1 MTTKIDTQYTPLAVR
16 PSTAS
21 TGIKKRRRT
30 RWFVVAVLTPALLW
44 LVLFRYGPLAYLVDL
59 SFQTGTLG
67 GTSQWVGLANYQRA
81 IFGDPQFRQAL
92 ENTVYFTTIYIVL
105 QIPLGLL
112 IAVAIQ
118 SLRRE
123 VFRQTALT
131 LYFLPLVTS
140 TAATAI
146 LFVFLYNP
154 TFGLFDSILT
164 ALHLPA
170 QDFLQNPR
178 TALLSVVGMDWWK
191 NLGFAVVIFYAGLQ
205 TIPKEIY
212 EAAAVDGANAWQ
224 RLRRLTLPLMRPTIA
239 LLFAVDVAETLRV
252 FTPVFVMTATQTLQP
267 GGPDNSTMVWSLYLF
282 DQAFRLNQFGYAAAL
297 AVLMFVAV
305 AIFIAIELRLMRSNW
320 EY

>member
-1 MTTKIDTQYTPLAVR
+1 VTTQTDAQT
-16 PSTAS
+16 TAS
-21 TGIKKRRRT
+21 AAKLSVKKRRRV
-30 RWFVVAVLTPALLW
+30 RWFVLAVLTPALLW
-44 LVLFRYGPLAYLVDL
+44 LTLFRYGPVAYLVDL

-81 IFGDPQFRQAL
+81 IFGDPQFRQAIQ
-92 ENTVYFTTIYIVL
+92 NTIYFTTAYVVL

-112 IAVAIQ
+112 IAVGIQ
-118 SLRRE
+118 SLRKE
-123 VFRQTALT
+123 AFRQTVLT
-131 LYFLPLVTS
+131 FYFLPLVTS

-154 TFGLFDSILT
+154 TFGLFNNLLA
-164 ALHLPA
+164 ALHLPT

-178 TALLSVVGMDWWK
+178 TALLSVVAMDWWK

-212 EAAAVDGANAWQ
+212 EAASVDGANAWQ

-239 LLFAVDVAETLRV
+239 LLFTVDVAETLRV

-282 DQAFRLNQFGYAAAL
+282 NQAFRLNQFGYAAAL
-297 AVLMFVAV
+297 AVIMFVAV
-305 AIFIAIELRLMRSNW
+305 AIFIAIELRVMRSNW

>member
-1 MTTKIDTQYTPLAVR
+1 MTTNTNGQPTSSAAKLSVR
-16 PSTAS
+16 
-21 TGIKKRRRT
+21 KRRRVRP
-30 RWFVVAVLTPALLW
+30 RWFLLAVLTPTLLW
-44 LVLFRYGPLAYLVDL
+44 LVLFRYGPLAYLFDL

-81 IFGDPQFRQAL
+81 LFGDPQFQQAIG
-92 ENTVYFTTIYIVL
+92 NTVYFTTAYVLL

-112 IAVAIQ
+112 IAVGIQ

-123 VFRQTALT
+123 AFRQTVLT
-131 LYFLPLVTS
+131 FYFLPLVTS

-154 TFGLFDSILT
+154 VFGLFNAVL
-164 ALHLPA
+164 AGLNLPS
-170 QDFLQNPR
+170 QEFLQDPGQ
-178 TALLSVVGMDWWK
+178 ALLSVVVMDWWK
-191 NLGFAVVIFYAGLQ
+191 NLGFAVLVFYAGLQ
-205 TIPKEIY
+205 TIPRELY
-212 EAAAVDGANAWQ
+212 EAASVDGANAWQ
-224 RLRRLTLPLMRPTIA
+224 RLRWMTLPLMRPTIA
-239 LLFAVDVAETLRV
+239 MLLVVDVAETLRV

-305 AIFIAIELRLMRSNW
+305 AIFIAIELRVMRSNW

>member
-1 MTTKIDTQYTPLAVR
+1 MTTSTNDQPTSSAAKLFVR
-16 PSTAS
+16 
-21 TGIKKRRRT
+21 KRRRV
-30 RWFVVAVLTPALLW
+30 RWFVLAVLTPALLW
-44 LVLFRYGPLAYLVDL
+44 LILFRYGPLAYLVDL

-81 IFGDPQFRQAL
+81 LFGDPQFRQAL
-92 ENTVYFTTIYIVL
+92 ENTVYFTTAYVLL

-112 IAVAIQ
+112 IAVGIQ

-123 VFRQTALT
+123 AFRQTVLT
-131 LYFLPLVTS
+131 FYFLPLVTS

-154 TFGLFDSILT
+154 IFGLFNSVLT
-164 ALHLPA
+164 ALNLPA
-170 QDFLQNPR
+170 QDFLQDPR
-178 TALLSVVGMDWWK
+178 LALLSVVGMDWWK

-205 TIPKEIY
+205 TIPEELY
-212 EAAAVDGANAWQ
+212 QAASVDGANAWQ
-224 RLRRLTLPLMRPTIA
+224 RLRWMTLPLMRPTIA
-239 LLFAVDVAETLRV
+239 LLFTVDVAETLRV

-282 DQAFRLNQFGYAAAL
+282 NQAFRLNQFGYAAAL

-305 AIFIAIELRLMRSNW
+305 AIFIAIELRVMRSNW

>member
-1 MTTKIDTQYTPLAVR
+1 MTTNTNDQATSSAAKLFVR
-16 PSTAS
+16 
-21 TGIKKRRRT
+21 KRRRV
-30 RWFVVAVLTPALLW
+30 RWFLLAVLTPALLW
-44 LVLFRYGPLAYLVDL
+44 LILFRYGPLGYLVDL

-67 GTSQWVGLANYQRA
+67 GTSHWVGLANYQRA

-92 ENTVYFTTIYIVL
+92 QNTVAFTATYVVL

-112 IAVAIQ
+112 IAVGIQ
-118 SLRRE
+118 SLRKE

-131 LYFLPLVTS
+131 FYFLPLVTS

-154 TFGLFDSILT
+154 TFGLFNAVLG

-170 QDFLQNPR
+170 QEFLQDPGQ
-178 TALLSVVGMDWWK
+178 ALLAVVAMDWWK

-205 TIPKEIY
+205 TIPRELY
-212 EAAAVDGANAWQ
+212 EAASVDGANVWQ
-224 RLRRLTLPLMRPTIA
+224 QLRRITLPLMLPTIA
-239 LLFAVDVAETLRV
+239 MLLVVDVAETLRV

-282 DQAFRLNQFGYAAAL
+282 NQAFRLNQFGYAAAL
-297 AVLMFVAV
+297 AVLMFAAV
-305 AIFIAIELRLMRSNW
+305 AIVIAIELRVMRSNW